1 MKINRGKIHILLSAN
16 GTVSENIGKNVF
28 TSETKNELLGIILD
42 LKLTFEDL
50 KKNPAKKKNV
60 RKLNTFARIAPYMC
74 FVYCH
79 LVWMFHNRRV
89 KNKINYLHD

>member
-1 MKINRGKIHILLSAN
+1 MKINRGKSHLLLSAN

-50 KKNPAKKKNV
+50 KKNPAKKK
-60 RKLNTFARIAPYMC
+60 K
-74 FVYCH
+74 
-79 LVWMFHNRRV
+79 
-89 KNKINYLHD
+89 KIKHVLCVLSFSLDVS